1 MQGLRS
7 EPMLRSRTKN
17 QDPKLN
23 SSVERLKCG
32 ITLRHP
38 VDLLSAVFDSMTH
51 QSTTSSGHRRFL
63 SLEEEA
69 WKFLFAHTFHVK
81 TEAKAMICSV
91 PAKLKKMRSDLVI
104 MTHRGASL
112 LRIAFSRVSVF

>member
-51 QSTTSSGHRRFL
+51 QSTASSGHRRFL
-63 SLEEEA
+63 SLEEA
-69 WKFLFAHTFHVK
+69 WKCLFAHTSHVK
-81 TEAKAMICSV
+81 TEAKAIICSV
-91 PAKLKKMRSDLVI
+91 PAKVGENEIRSYD
-104 MTHRGASL
+104 HDS
-112 LRIAFSRVSVF
+112 S